1 MLALLKKNDRL
12 GTSLFLMFCT
22 LFCVA
27 LLYARMHIAHNKS
40 FVLLYWNLFLAIVP
54 WLLTSLMMMS
64 PVMRNSKIVLLLF
77 LVVWLL
83 FFPNSPYIFTDLIHL
98 KKRVGV
104 PLWFDLLLILSYAWT
119 GLLFGFVSLQ
129 DIHRLL
135 YENAS
140 KWLSDGIIVFL
151 LFLGS
156 AGIFLGRFLRWNS
169 WDVIHRPKGIA
180 HELSDR
186 IFNPE
191 DYLPMWLFTLVM
203 GVLLNMMYWSVSFM
217 KRDKELVV

>member
-1 MLALLKKNDRL
+1 MLALLKKNERL
-12 GTSLFLMFCT
+12 GTSTFLIFCT
-22 LFCVA
+22 LFCIA
-27 LLYARMHIAHNKS
+27 LLYARMHITHNKA

-64 PVMRNSKIVLLLF
+64 PVLRNSKIVLLIFLF
-77 LVVWLL
+77 VWLL
-83 FFPNSPYIFTDLIHL
+83 FFPNSPYILTDLIHL

-104 PLWFDLLLILSYAWT
+104 PMWFDLLLILSYAWT

-135 YENAS
+135 YKNMS
-140 KWLSDGIIVFL
+140 KWIGNCIVIFL

-180 HELSDR
+180 NELSDR

-203 GVLLNMMYWSVSFM
+203 GVLLNTMYWSVSVM
-217 KRDKELVV
+217 KKNSELGV